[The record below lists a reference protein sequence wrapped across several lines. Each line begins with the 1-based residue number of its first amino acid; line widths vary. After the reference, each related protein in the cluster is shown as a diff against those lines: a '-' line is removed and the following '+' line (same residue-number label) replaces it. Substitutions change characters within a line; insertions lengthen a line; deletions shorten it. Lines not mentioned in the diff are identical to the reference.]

1 MSVWEITKIR
11 EKVIIE
17 MMLNQ
22 AKAIVPV
29 SMIPVPIHSIKSTG
43 EKQIKKIEYFYTVL
57 QFLKYSSSNLF
68 SISYDWDIYW

>member
-1 MSVWEITKIR
+1 
-11 EKVIIE
+11 

-68 SISYDWDIYW
+68 SISYD